1 MLPPNYRNGSEEKSC
16 ENCFWR
22 RGLYCERFPNPIET
36 AKVCDGWDAVQ
47 IADFTEVYQEA
58 AATATAEDMVDSAPL
73 LTQPAVEI
81 GSEAN
86 PTVVAA
92 VAESKKKKLTEQ
104 KAQISQADLTYLKD
118 YAKRTGKSASGLVN
132 EFEAILSGTLEEFDW
147 DKASVATTQLKPP
160 QYMVNAAKKGLRL
173 YEEGKNGSGLVPNTV
188 AWARRIVAGSHFS
201 PSKIRKAYSF
211 IKRHNEASRKPG
223 WDTAGEETPGYVA
236 MLLWFNDT
244 DNRGLAWFE
253 RKRDDL
259 EEQGV

>member
-92 VAESKKKKLTEQ
+92 VAESKKKKINRAEGSDKSGGLNLSERLRKTYW
-104 KAQISQADLTYLKD
+104 QIC
-118 YAKRTGKSASGLVN
+118 
-132 EFEAILSGTLEEFDW
+132 E
-147 DKASVATTQLKPP
+147 
-160 QYMVNAAKKGLRL
+160 
-173 YEEGKNGSGLVPNTV
+173 
-188 AWARRIVAGSHFS
+188 RIG
-201 PSKIRKAYSF
+201 
-211 IKRHNEASRKPG
+211 
-223 WDTAGEETPGYVA
+223 
-236 MLLWFNDT
+236 
-244 DNRGLAWFE
+244 
-253 RKRDDL
+253 
-259 EEQGV
+259 